1 MTEQLADC
9 SADEAK
15 IIKETVV
22 SLKNRSEKCTE
33 SPLNTDMTK
42 TSKTEC
48 QLVGI
53 ECLKEHQ

>member
-1 MTEQLADC
+1 M
-9 SADEAK
+9 
-15 IIKETVV
+15 
-22 SLKNRSEKCTE
+22 E

-53 ECLKEHQ
+53 ERLKERQ